1 MSAYGKVSYT
11 ETDNVAK
18 ETVKEEFENNSVVE
32 EQVEKFDNS
41 YSAKLQELYNEY
53 DKITL
58 DEEKIKS
65 VTQIQTNA
73 VSNKVPFR
81 VALVMSTTIVVALL
95 LAFLCIY
102 NITVINGMSTNI
114 NYLQEEVT
122 ASEYELVQA
131 EGLYDRL
138 TNPDNIQE
146 ELIEMGYS
154 DVTSSNIVAV
164 SVPEKTDVIA
174 LEGQTNWFDAIC
186 NFLSQIFG

>member
-18 ETVKEEFENNSVVE
+18 ETVKEDFENNSVVE

-164 SVPEKTDVIA
+164 SVPEKTEVIA